1 MKRVLAAVAVSLGVF
16 PAGWALAHGSGEI
29 EIFRYLLEEPGF
41 FRTTALI
48 LGALVF
54 LLGVF
59 IAHQGRREWLRLQGE
74 AVSSPVAPMTS
85 FQLVAPG
92 ALFAAVGAG
101 IILAAVLI
109 LPDRIETGPH
119 DHPASEAM
127 RPDSSDDG
135 RTRSP
140 R

>member
-1 MKRVLAAVAVSLGVF
+1 MKRVLAAVAAGFAVL

-48 LGALVF
+48 LGTLIF

-59 IAHQGRREWLRLQGE
+59 IAHQGRREWMRLRGE
-74 AVSSPVAPMTS
+74 VVSSPVPPLTS

-101 IILAAVLI
+101 IILAAVFV

-127 RPDSSDDG
+127 RPDPSDDG